1 LPSAIRSG
9 TQQRP
14 FLFLFLF
21 LKINLCRVPSGPA
34 LDKHCFYFFKKTLFF
49 AECRIGWHSANIF
62 LLFLF
67 ASKLFFTDL
76 HFILKYML
84 KFGIILDIFL

>member
-1 LPSAIRSG
+1 LPSAIRSSNR
-9 TQQRP
+9 QRP

-34 LDKHCFYFFKKTLFF
+34 LGKHYFYFFKKILFF
-49 AECRIGWHSANIF
+49 ADYRTGWHSAIF

-67 ASKLFFTDL
+67 ASKLFLLTW

-84 KFGIILDIFL
+84 KFDIILDIFL